1 MSFRIVS
8 EQNQVAL
15 PLVAHHFKK
24 EEKPAVPAPVAT
36 VAAVVP
42 PIVEPEKMFEPGP
55 SDQKDGEVVMR
66 IKRTQRGAGTG
77 TRHP

>member
-24 EEKPAVPAPVAT
+24 EEKPAAAAAVAPAP
-36 VAAVVP
+36 VVP

-55 SDQKDGEVVMR
+55 SEQKDGEVVMR